1 MPMPTIEGMESLDRP
16 PRGWFALIVLRET
29 ARKWDWVAILSDV
42 EDADAPIARCGL
54 FRIPGKH
61 RNYDAAWGAL
71 EDMMATR
78 H

>member
-16 PRGWFALIVLRET
+16 PRGWFAQIVLRET

-42 EDADAPIARCGL
+42 EDPSAPTARCGV
-54 FRIPGKH
+54 FHIPGKH
-61 RNYDAAWGAL
+61 RNREAAQEAL